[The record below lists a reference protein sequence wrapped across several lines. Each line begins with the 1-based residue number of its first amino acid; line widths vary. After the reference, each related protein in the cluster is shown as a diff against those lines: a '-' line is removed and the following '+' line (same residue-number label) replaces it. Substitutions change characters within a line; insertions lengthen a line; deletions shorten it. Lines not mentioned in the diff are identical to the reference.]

1 MLKKWII
8 LIHKKSNEQDK
19 NQTENRRIKTN
30 KTVQRVLKMYNFVP
44 VCVLMSMVCL
54 VTLNQPTTAINP
66 NGTPIKF
73 KQNQILRDTD
83 DTSASAAINFDDQS
97 AIDADDHSGSDGD
110 HYNND
115 NEEIV
120 EMSLD
125 DQVRLLTKQMNALMT
140 RRREDFKLL
149 ENNLKKSMRKNAFK
163 LADADVRS
171 ELDKLR

>member
-1 MLKKWII
+1 MRLFV
-8 LIHKKSNEQDK
+8 LI
-19 NQTENRRIKTN
+19 T
-30 KTVQRVLKMYNFVP
+30 
-44 VCVLMSMVCL
+44 MVCL
-54 VTLNQPTTAINP
+54 ATLHQPATAMNP

-83 DTSASAAINFDDQS
+83 DVSASGATINLDDQS
-97 AIDADDHSGSDGD
+97 AIDADDHSGSDAD
-110 HYNND
+110 HDNTDND
-115 NEEIV
+115 DSV

-125 DQVRLLTKQMNALMT
+125 DQVRLLTKQMNALMI

-149 ENNLKKSMRKNAFK
+149 ENNLKKSMRKNACK